1 MKRFK
6 KSIPFIVLFIFV
18 VLCYKWCTIIDAQ
31 RDKERSDFKQH
42 CSKACVTNVKGST
55 ASRVVFPAHSEQ
67 ECWCIIPEKGSV
79 RTW

>member
-6 KSIPFIVLFIFV
+6 KSIPLIILFVFV
-18 VLCYKWCTIIDAQ
+18 ILFYKTCMCMQDQ
-31 RDKERSDFKQH
+31 MDKERSDFRQY

-55 ASRVVFPAHSEQ
+55 ASRVVFPLHSED
-67 ECWCIIPEKGSV
+67 ECWCIVPEKGSV